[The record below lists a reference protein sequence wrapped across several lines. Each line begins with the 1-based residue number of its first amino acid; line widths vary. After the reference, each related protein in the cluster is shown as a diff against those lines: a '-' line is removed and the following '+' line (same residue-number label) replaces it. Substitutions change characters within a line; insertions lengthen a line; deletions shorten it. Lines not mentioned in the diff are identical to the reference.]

1 MFGVLT
7 RRSQRR
13 LSSPRTIAFSV
24 AAHVFILGGVAL
36 ASASGPAE
44 PTAPGVDTLLFPL
57 DPPAP
62 RDPTPPPP
70 PVDEPEDPD
79 APAPTPGHF
88 VQVQPP
94 PTVPKGIAAADP
106 LDRPLKDADVQGR
119 GRPGDVRGTPPA
131 FPVPPTGARTPGW
144 REVFDPSMVESLPE
158 MENRAEV
165 DRLLRRQ
172 YPTVLLDAG
181 VTGKVVLEMV
191 VRADGS
197 VEPGSVR
204 VVTATHERFE
214 EASIRVAEKMRFR
227 PARIGDEAVAV
238 RVTLPIDWSLDR

>member
-7 RRSQRR
+7 RRSHRR

-24 AAHVFILGGVAL
+24 AAHVFVLGGVAL
-36 ASASGPAE
+36 ASASGPVELAE
-44 PTAPGVDTLLFPL
+44 EMPILDEFPV
-57 DPPAP
+57 DPPP
-62 RDPTPPPP
+62 DPTPPPP
-70 PVDEPEDPD
+70 VAQQEEQDDVAPV
-79 APAPTPGHF
+79 PGETVE
-88 VQVQPP
+88 VQAP
-94 PTVPKGIAAADP
+94 PTVPVGITPPDL
-106 LDRPLKDADVQGR
+106 LDRPLRDADVQGP
-119 GRPGDVRGTPPA
+119 GKPGDVRGTPPA
-131 FPVPPTGARTPGW
+131 FPVPPTGVRTPVW

-158 MENRAEV
+158 MENRSEV

-172 YPTVLLDAG
+172 YPAVLLDAG

-204 VVTATHERFE
+204 VVSATHERFV
-214 EASIRVAEKMRFR
+214 EASVRVAEKMRFR